1 MADVITRLKLESGE
15 YDSKIKRASQEI
27 LQYAEH
33 CKKMGYQL
41 GFANKDAKD
50 FASALG
56 NMTTTSQTA
65 RGKVNEL
72 TAAFTDLK
80 VMYNQ
85 LSQTDKNGEMGR
97 NLARSLETLKGRINE
112 AKGQLSEVNKEIG
125 NTTMNA
131 DTFKSII
138 DGLGQK
144 MGVGVDVTSMLTS
157 KTALLATGIGAATT
171 AVVAATKAWADYN
184 TELAKQDQI
193 TTVTTG
199 LKGEDANRMTDQM
212 RALSQTYGVDF
223 REAVNAANTLMAQF
237 GKTGDEAVQLIKDG
251 MQGMVFG
258 DGQKLLSM
266 IQQYAPSFRDAGISA
281 SQLVAII
288 HNSEGGI
295 FTDQNMNAIVMGI
308 KNIRL
313 MTKAT
318 SDALAKLGI
327 DGEEMTRKLNDG
339 SITIFEAMR
348 KVSQAIEKTGSGS
361 QAAGEVMQAVFGR
374 QGVAAGTN
382 LGKAIATLNTNLEE
396 TKRQTGELGEAY
408 ADLQNANERLNKA
421 IRDCFGYD
429 GWEQMTTGI
438 KAQLITALSATLE
451 KCNSLY
457 KALDRLGM
465 VDAFSRISAAV
476 QNLINPFQQLVT
488 LANTLFNTLGQEI
501 KKPVIKG
508 VGYSDMEKSMG
519 YIKRGGSKSVREQR
533 YNAVHADLI
542 EKFNNAPGG
551 AKQTALLRRITML
564 EQQKASLVNPQTKV
578 TTTSN
583 SSNTGGGKSGGTTTV
598 KTEEKELT
606 IQQQIAKLE
615 KEALTATGE
624 RREAIAENIQ
634 YLDRQLEK
642 QKELNNEL
650 HGRKKEDKDIAR
662 YDLDYASGGN
672 SMGALAKFTSGL
684 QAELQSADL
693 GSDTFAT
700 LTEQL
705 ADANTMSQVLQQAME
720 SGVKG
725 ADFSAIAEEMKTK
738 LLQGGI
744 SEDQW
749 QEFVDNLNALIENS
763 DLKLVLEVD
772 AETGKIKDVTTDIMK
787 QKEAWNKT
795 GQAMGIVSQAFNA
808 IQDPAA
814 KIMGTVAQAIAN
826 VALAYS
832 DAMAKDQT
840 TKFNLFGFIAA
851 ASAATIGMISTI
863 ASIHSA
869 TGYAQGGIV
878 DGRGGGFVGG
888 TAYSGDNV
896 GNVRLDSG
904 ELVLNRAQQGILA
917 SQLESANDGYRGT
930 PQARISGEQIYL
942 TLGAYLKRS
951 GRGEILTSR

>member
-1 MADVITRLKLESGE
+1 MADSIVRLRIDSQE
-15 YDSKIKRASQEI
+15 YDAKIKKAGEALNRYFDTVKKGGGTLEYLDEGVLDAVKAMGKMETAVNTSKGKI
-27 LQYAEH
+27 AE
-33 CKKMGYQL
+33 
-41 GFANKDAKD
+41 
-50 FASALG
+50 
-56 NMTTTSQTA
+56 MT
-65 RGKVNEL
+65 K
-72 TAAFTDLK
+72 AFTDLH
-80 VMYNQ
+80 VQYQNF
-85 LSQTDKNGEMGR
+85 TDKEKQSPVGKEM
-97 NLARSLETLKGRINE
+97 AKSLDQLKGRITD
-112 AKGQLSEVNKEIG
+112 AKEQLANANKEIG
-125 NTTMNA
+125 NTAMNA
-131 DTFKSII
+131 DSFKSII

-144 MGVGVDVTSMLTS
+144 MGAGVDVTSLLTS

-184 TELAKQDQI
+184 AELSRQDQI

-212 RALSQTYGVDF
+212 RALSQTYDVDF
-223 REAVNAANTLMAQF
+223 REAVNAANTLMTQF

-251 MQGMVFG
+251 MQGMVLG

-339 SITIFEAMR
+339 SMTIFEAMR
-348 KVSQAIEKTGSGS
+348 KVSQAIENTGSGS

-438 KAQLITALSATLE
+438 KTQLITALSATLE
-451 KCNSLY
+451 KCNTLY
-457 KALDRLGM
+457 NALDKLGM
-465 VDAFSRISAAV
+465 VDAFSKISTAV

-533 YNAVHADLI
+533 YNAIHADLV

-551 AKQTALLRRITML
+551 AKQSALLRRITML
-564 EQQKASLVNPQTKV
+564 EQQKTSLINPV
-578 TTTSN
+578 TNTPSPKGT
-583 SSNTGGGKSGGTTTV
+583 TGGGSGKGGTTTPKVEEVYPEGSLKALQKEMRELQDQQSLVTSPEEWQQLQTQIDGVTEKMNTLKGITKEV
-598 KTEEKELT
+598 KVPEEATGFSGLNTEAIGAYQSMLQSAMKSMDFGSEELAQT
-606 IQQQIAKLE
+606 FANSIDATTLGNL
-615 KEALTATGE
+615 LTATF
-624 RREAIAENIQ
+624 
-634 YLDRQLEK
+634 
-642 QKELNNEL
+642 KE
-650 HGRKKEDKDIAR
+650 GIDITK
-662 YDLDYASGGN
+662 
-672 SMGALAKFTSGL
+672 M
-684 QAELQSADL
+684 
-693 GSDTFAT
+693 
-700 LTEQL
+700 QL
-705 ADANTMSQVLQQAME
+705 ADGSTIEDLWDTILDAGNIPDTVWQE
-720 SGVKG
+720 
-725 ADFSAIAEEMKTK
+725 IAAKASEEMKK
-738 LLQGGI
+738 QGKKGGFKVNTQTGDVTSGNDKNSMQQLTAMNTMVNSMNSIASGVQSLGIKIPQGI
-744 SEDQW
+744 SDT
-749 QEFVDNLNALIENS
+749 IS
-763 DLKLVLEVD
+763 VLQ
-772 AETGKIKDVTTDIMK
+772 TI
-787 QKEAWNKT
+787 
-795 GQAMGIVSQAFNA
+795 MGIVSA
-808 IQDPAA
+808 IQA
-814 KIMGTVAQAIAN
+814 
-826 VALAYS
+826 
-832 DAMAKDQT
+832 
-840 TKFNLFGFIAA
+840 
-851 ASAATIGMISTI
+851 ISTVKFF
-863 ASIHSA
+863 A
-869 TGYAQGGIV
+869 
-878 DGRGGGFVGG
+878 GGGVVQAARGYIVPG
-888 TAYSGDNV
+888 TSYSGDRIPAMLNA
-896 GNVRLDSG
+896 G
-904 ELVLNRAQQGILA
+904 EVVLNRAQAGVIA
-917 SQLESANDGYRGT
+917 ESLETRENNMGT

>member
-1 MADVITRLKLESGE
+1 MADSIVRLRIDSQE
-15 YDSKIKRASQEI
+15 YDAKIKKAGEALNRYFDTVKKGGGTLEYLDEGVLDAVKAMGRMETATATAKGKI
-27 LQYAEH
+27 AE
-33 CKKMGYQL
+33 
-41 GFANKDAKD
+41 
-50 FASALG
+50 
-56 NMTTTSQTA
+56 MT
-65 RGKVNEL
+65 K
-72 TAAFTDLK
+72 AFTDLH
-80 VMYNQ
+80 VQYQNF
-85 LSQTDKNGEMGR
+85 TDKEKQSPVGKEM
-97 NLARSLETLKGRINE
+97 AKSLDQLKGRITD
-112 AKGQLSEVNKEIG
+112 AKEQLANANKEIG
-125 NTTMNA
+125 NTAMNA
-131 DTFKSII
+131 DSFKSII

-144 MGVGVDVTSMLTS
+144 MGAGVDVTSLLTS

-184 TELAKQDQI
+184 AELSRQDQI

-212 RALSQTYGVDF
+212 RALSQTYDVDF
-223 REAVNAANTLMAQF
+223 REAVNAANTLMTQF

-251 MQGMVFG
+251 MQGMVLG

-339 SITIFEAMR
+339 SMTIFEAMR
-348 KVSQAIEKTGSGS
+348 KVSQAIENTGSGS

-438 KAQLITALSATLE
+438 KTQLITALSATLE
-451 KCNSLY
+451 KCNTLY
-457 KALDRLGM
+457 NALDKLGM
-465 VDAFSRISAAV
+465 VDAFSKISTAV

-533 YNAVHADLI
+533 YNAIHADLV

-551 AKQTALLRRITML
+551 AKQSALLRRITML
-564 EQQKASLVNPQTKV
+564 EQQKTSLINPV
-578 TTTSN
+578 TNTPSPKGT
-583 SSNTGGGKSGGTTTV
+583 TGGGSGKGGTTTPKVEEVYPEGSLKALQKEMRELQDQQSLVTSPEEWQQLQTQIDGVTEKMNTLKGITKEV
-598 KTEEKELT
+598 KVPEEATGFSGLNTEAIGAYQSMLQSAMKSMDFGSEELAQT
-606 IQQQIAKLE
+606 FANSIDATTLGNL
-615 KEALTATGE
+615 LTATF
-624 RREAIAENIQ
+624 
-634 YLDRQLEK
+634 
-642 QKELNNEL
+642 KE
-650 HGRKKEDKDIAR
+650 GIDITK
-662 YDLDYASGGN
+662 
-672 SMGALAKFTSGL
+672 M
-684 QAELQSADL
+684 
-693 GSDTFAT
+693 
-700 LTEQL
+700 QL
-705 ADANTMSQVLQQAME
+705 ADGSTIEDLWDTILDAGNIPDTVWQE
-720 SGVKG
+720 
-725 ADFSAIAEEMKTK
+725 IAAKASEEMKK
-738 LLQGGI
+738 QGKKGGFKVNTQTGDVTSGNDKNSMQQLTAMNTMVNSMNSIASGVQSLGIKIPQGI
-744 SEDQW
+744 SDT
-749 QEFVDNLNALIENS
+749 IS
-763 DLKLVLEVD
+763 VLQ
-772 AETGKIKDVTTDIMK
+772 TI
-787 QKEAWNKT
+787 
-795 GQAMGIVSQAFNA
+795 MGIVSA
-808 IQDPAA
+808 IQA
-814 KIMGTVAQAIAN
+814 
-826 VALAYS
+826 
-832 DAMAKDQT
+832 
-840 TKFNLFGFIAA
+840 
-851 ASAATIGMISTI
+851 ISTVKFF
-863 ASIHSA
+863 A
-869 TGYAQGGIV
+869 
-878 DGRGGGFVGG
+878 GGGVVQAARGYIVPG
-888 TAYSGDNV
+888 TSYSGDRIPAMLNA
-896 GNVRLDSG
+896 G
-904 ELVLNRAQQGILA
+904 EVVLNRAQAGVIA
-917 SQLESANDGYRGT
+917 ESLETRENNMGT